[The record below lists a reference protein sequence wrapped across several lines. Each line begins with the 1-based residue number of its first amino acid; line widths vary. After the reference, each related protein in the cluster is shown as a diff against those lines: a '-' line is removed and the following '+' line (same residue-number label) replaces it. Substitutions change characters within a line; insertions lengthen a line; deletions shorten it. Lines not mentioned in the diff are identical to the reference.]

1 MVNSS
6 YLSQSMLC
14 RSWFQ
19 KVTTLLTLH
28 HEQKLRF
35 WHLYVIKTTQK
46 IWLFPNIYDN
56 ASHSLSK
63 AQIDLKKVF
72 YSIFVVRT
80 KIWILKYGFLSFF
93 GAKWLKLKSKTQKI
107 NYQWFLAHFLWF
119 LSLFQIPDVKH
130 EFQLVKLKVRKNG
143 ILKPPA
149 IWDAFQMLPIVGLT
163 VTE

>member
-1 MVNSS
+1 MA
-6 YLSQSMLC
+6 QTP
-14 RSWFQ
+14 Q
-19 KVTTLLTLH
+19 KMGSRAMAQTLKKGIPEPWLKLNFVLH
-28 HEQKLRF
+28 IF
-35 WHLYVIKTTQK
+35 TW
-46 IWLFPNIYDN
+46 NIYDN

-93 GAKWLKLKSKTQKI
+93 GAKWLELKSKTQKI

-143 ILKPPA
+143 IIKAKTQILKIFPVL
-149 IWDAFQMLPIVGLT
+149 F
-163 VTE
+163 

>member
-1 MVNSS
+1 MDP
-6 YLSQSMLC
+6 
-14 RSWFQ
+14 
-19 KVTTLLTLH
+19 K
-28 HEQKLRF
+28 
-35 WHLYVIKTTQK
+35 K

-143 ILKPPA
+143 IIKAKTQILKIFPVL
-149 IWDAFQMLPIVGLT
+149 F
-163 VTE
+163 